1 MLIQENSVRGKTEFN
16 EYFLFVFFCKPIKAG
31 NSRIFG
37 GERVRNIQIFL
48 CVHLVVSFCG
58 MWWHNN
64 LENVN
69 SNIPLALLLRE
80 KISLSSYCVTVCYLF
95 VIYFEQQNF
104 PCIFS
109 IFVFQM
115 EQELAGVSAL
125 NDGISKNYFHL
136 NALSTWEM
144 RIQYL
149 LCHFPAHLWV
159 IERDEKSNWIER
171 NANCTRQINTSLERV

>member
-1 MLIQENSVRGKTEFN
+1 
-16 EYFLFVFFCKPIKAG
+16 
-31 NSRIFG
+31 
-37 GERVRNIQIFL
+37 
-48 CVHLVVSFCG
+48 

-95 VIYFEQQNF
+95 VICFEQQNF

-159 IERDEKSNWIER
+159 IERDEKNNWIER
-171 NANCTRQINTSLERV
+171 NANCTRQINPSLERVGDVAPQKRQPLFRMASIPSFRSSRALEVLRALHPLRICQLLV